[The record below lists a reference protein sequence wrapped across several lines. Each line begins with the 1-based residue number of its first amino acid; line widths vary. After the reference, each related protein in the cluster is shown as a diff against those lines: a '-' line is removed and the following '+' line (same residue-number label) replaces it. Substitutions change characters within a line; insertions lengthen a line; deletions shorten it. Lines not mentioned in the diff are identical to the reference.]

1 MVARFSG
8 ENYGSV
14 ASYSVVVVNAP
25 CGECC
30 NFGVEVSSQMF
41 PHCGHPQKLN
51 ELPRCPTLPVLC
63 LYPDLTRTPDLDK
76 HPSS

>member
-1 MVARFSG
+1 MVARASG

-30 NFGVEVSSQMF
+30 NFDVEVSSQIF
-41 PHCGHPQKLN
+41 PNCGHPQK
-51 ELPRCPTLPVLC
+51 TQ
-63 LYPDLTRTPDLDK
+63 
-76 HPSS
+76 